1 MKHFLGYDIFVTLSF
16 EQLLADDIGDI
27 PILDMANAFIEEV
40 EEVLL
45 RDGEASVPVCDT
57 TVYAIISSERAITVA
72 TREDVVNAM
81 GEIRTT
87 AIN

>member
-1 MKHFLGYDIFVTLSF
+1 MKHFLGYDIFGTPSF

-45 RDGEASVPVCDT
+45 RDGEASVPVCDD
-57 TVYAIISSERAITVA
+57 TVYAILSGERAITVA
-72 TREDVVNAM
+72 TRSDIVDAM

>member
-1 MKHFLGYDIFVTLSF
+1 
-16 EQLLADDIGDI
+16 
-27 PILDMANAFIEEV
+27 MANAFIEEV

-87 AIN
+87 VIN